1 MLKAGV
7 TLEVNVRSWS
17 GLTPLHL
24 AAMHGHKKML
34 RLLVHKFHA
43 DTRIRDAAG
52 KRAWQ
57 YLEAPPPAD
66 LLHLLGAPRG
76 AGGLAPQGAGGR
88 GTLHHH
94 ASCSSADRPQRRP
107 LTTGSTG
114 VKRSTSIAAFL
125 KHKTLLR
132 FRELSD
138 VSV

>member
-57 YLEAPPPAD
+57 YLEAPPPILQTGPD
-66 LLHLLGAPRG
+66 
-76 AGGLAPQGAGGR
+76 GR
-88 GTLHHH
+88 SFG
-94 ASCSSADRPQRRP
+94 RN
-107 LTTGSTG
+107 
-114 VKRSTSIAAFL
+114 STS
-125 KHKTLLR
+125 
-132 FRELSD
+132 
-138 VSV
+138 